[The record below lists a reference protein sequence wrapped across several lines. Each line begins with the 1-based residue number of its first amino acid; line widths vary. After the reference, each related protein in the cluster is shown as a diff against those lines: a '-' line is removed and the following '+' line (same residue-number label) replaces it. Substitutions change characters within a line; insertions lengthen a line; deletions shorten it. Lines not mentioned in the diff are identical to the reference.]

1 MTNKDY
7 HLMIHICQHTL
18 RKGHDLTLEQVND
31 IDQLIKKIYK
41 EKILRGNKYALVR
54 SKKMGKRT
62 RVHNN

>member
-1 MTNKDY
+1 MTNEDY

-31 IDQLIKKIYK
+31 INQLIQKIYH
-41 EKILRGNKYALVR
+41 EKVTKGKKYALVR

-62 RVHNN
+62 GVHSN